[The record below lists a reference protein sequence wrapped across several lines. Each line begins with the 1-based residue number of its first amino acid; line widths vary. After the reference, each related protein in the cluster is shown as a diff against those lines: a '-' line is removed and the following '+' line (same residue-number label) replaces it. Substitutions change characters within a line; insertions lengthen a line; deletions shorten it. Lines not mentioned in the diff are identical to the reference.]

1 MRLTTLVF
9 VFSTTLFPSTALA
22 QQTCPAD
29 GATVKQAC
37 KEAFGWVFND
47 AGEVEKSGLEVLAQ
61 CDQCAGA
68 ATSLCTL
75 SKPPGSFSV
84 LPQCKIRTTP
94 GGCAFQQL
102 ACISLC
108 KSHTP
113 GSIATGTP
121 AKPGLIEDFEK
132 VEACVT
138 GCTAADSCKVVGTPT
153 KIPVEPNVFNPHG
166 SHTSCIDAGDQAHSE
181 RVTAG
186 EASNESHI
194 KRLHSRLKCFKFFGP
209 EKLGGK
215 FGRATQ

>member
-1 MRLTTLVF
+1 MRLTTF
-9 VFSTTLFPSTALA
+9 VFIFAATLFPYTALA
-22 QQTCPAD
+22 QQNCLAD

-37 KEAFGWVFND
+37 KEAFGWEFND

-113 GSIATGTP
+113 GNSATGTP
-121 AKPGLIEDFEK
+121 AKPGLIEDVEK
-132 VEACVT
+132 VDACVT
-138 GCTAADSCKVVGTPT
+138 GCTAADSCQVVSTPN
-153 KIPVEPNVFNPHG
+153 KLPLKPNVFNPHG
-166 SHTSCIDAGDQAHSE
+166 SHTSCIEAGDHAHSV
-181 RVTAG
+181 RVAAG
-186 EASNESHI
+186 EASSESQI
-194 KRLHSRLKCFKFFGP
+194 KRQHSRLKCFKFFGP